1 MAEPLKNQFGAEVP
15 RAIATMITAI
25 HPAFEAKVFMK
36 DVAQGYD
43 DLSLLARGEKI
54 AQALHQ
60 HLPADFAQATQI
72 LMDSLDQPH
81 DRATDGSLSSFLYL
95 PHTMFVA
102 LHGLNHFEVAMRAQH
117 ALTQRF
123 TAEFSIRTFLEHHP
137 EATLRQLTL
146 WAKDPS
152 AHVRRL
158 VSEGSRPRLPWAS
171 RLPAFQ
177 KDPTPVLALLELLKD
192 DPELY
197 VRRSVANNL
206 NDIGKDHPD
215 LLVETAR
222 AWLRNASEDRL
233 WIIRHALRFAV
244 KQGNP
249 AALAV
254 LGFGAIA
261 PVAIDRSSI
270 APQRAAMGHA
280 VHIAFDVTNTSQQSQ
295 RVLVDFCIHYIKA
308 NGSSSAKVFKLK
320 TLMLAAGESLRV
332 SKKVSLAEMTTRKHY
347 PGNHRVEALIN
358 GRAVELG
365 AFDLV
370 VA

>member
-1 MAEPLKNQFGAEVP
+1 MAEPLKNQFGTEVP
-15 RAIATMITAI
+15 RAIATMIASVY
-25 HPAFEAKVFMK
+25 PAFAVKPFMK
-36 DVAQGYD
+36 DVISGYD
-43 DLSLLARGEKI
+43 DLNLMARGEKI
-54 AQALHQ
+54 AQALRQ
-60 HLPADFAQATQI
+60 HLPADFSQATQI
-72 LMDSLDQPH
+72 LLDSLNQPH

-102 LHGLNHFEVAMRAQH
+102 RHGLGHFDVAMRAQH

-123 TAEFSIRTFLEHHP
+123 TAEFSIRAFLQHHP
-137 EATLRQLTL
+137 EATLKQLKV
-146 WAKDPS
+146 WATDPS

-158 VSEGSRPRLPWAS
+158 VSEGTRPRLPWAS

-177 KDPTPVLALLELLKD
+177 NNPKPVLALLELLKD

-215 LLVETAR
+215 LLVKTAK
-222 AWLRNASEDRL
+222 AWLKDAPENRQ
-233 WIIRHALRFAV
+233 WIIRHALRFTV

-254 LGFGAIA
+254 LGFGDVA
-261 PVAIDRSSI
+261 PVSVDRASLLPKTAAIGQAI
-270 APQRAAMGHA
+270 T
-280 VHIAFDVTNTSQQSQ
+280 IAFDVTNDSKQVQ

-320 TLMLAAGESLRV
+320 TLALAAGESVRM
-332 SKKVSLAEMTTRKHY
+332 SKKISLAEMTTRKHY
-347 PGNHRVEALIN
+347 PGTHRVEALIN
-358 GRAVELG
+358 GRTHPLGSFEL
-365 AFDLV
+365 
-370 VA
+370 VAA